1 LLVEVKYLEVNILS
15 DKNKSIITKE
25 NLIGIISNKCKDD
38 YVSVEDLFELINK
51 ATDEDGIISKKRL
64 MKSIKSSHTRSV
76 VKDIYGLFE
85 NAIFDTLS
93 SVNEEQ
99 DICIRLFE
107 GISLDGTFIP
117 EQNKRVNL
125 TGKMVWV
132 ESKIKPRFN
141 ITRSYCDKLNNK

>member
-1 LLVEVKYLEVNILS
+1 LEVNILS

-76 VKDIYGLFE
+76 V
-85 NAIFDTLS
+85 
-93 SVNEEQ
+93 
-99 DICIRLFE
+99 
-107 GISLDGTFIP
+107 
-117 EQNKRVNL
+117 
-125 TGKMVWV
+125 
-132 ESKIKPRFN
+132 
-141 ITRSYCDKLNNK
+141 